1 MCTDDVIDPRAMHV
15 YVHVRYNTTN
25 KVNKGKKEE
34 KRKKK
39 KEGKLQASSADIKVL
54 DANSN
59 RILKPTT

>member
-1 MCTDDVIDPRAMHV
+1 MHV

-25 KVNKGKKEE
+25 KVNKGKKE
-34 KRKKK
+34 KKKK

>member
-15 YVHVRYNTTN
+15 YVHVRYSTTN
-25 KVNKGKKEE
+25 KVNKE
-34 KRKKK
+34 RKKK
-39 KEGKLQASSADIKVL
+39 GKLQASSADIKVL

>member
-25 KVNKGKKEE
+25 KVNKGKKE
-34 KRKKK
+34 KKK
-39 KEGKLQASSADIKVL
+39 KREGKLQASSADIKVL

>member
-15 YVHVRYNTTN
+15 YVHVRYNTTT
-25 KVNKGKKEE
+25 KVNKGKE
-34 KRKKK
+34 KKKKKK

>member
-25 KVNKGKKEE
+25 KVNKGIKVE
-34 KRKKK
+34 KK
-39 KEGKLQASSADIKVL
+39 KEKKGKLQASSADIKVL

>member
-1 MCTDDVIDPRAMHV
+1 MHV

-25 KVNKGKKEE
+25 KVNKGKKE
-34 KRKKK
+34 KKKKKK